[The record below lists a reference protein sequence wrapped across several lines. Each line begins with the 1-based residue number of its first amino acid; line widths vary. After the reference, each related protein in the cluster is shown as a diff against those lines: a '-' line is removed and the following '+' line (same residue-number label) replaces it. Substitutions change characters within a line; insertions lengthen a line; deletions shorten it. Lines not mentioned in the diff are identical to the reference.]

1 MKKKLYVI
9 FCVLFFIN
17 NTAVFAKQEVPN
29 QEFINKYYFD
39 VDLKGVKNIYFFRHF
54 PFYNDKG
61 QVSPL
66 GKAVLSVLQG
76 DIWAW
81 VREPR
86 IYVKENISYIHTVK
100 LDGLNLLYTLKKE
113 NNVWKVVKIE
123 KKKLPSVGSK
133 AILEHAFLR
142 AIGIEIL
149 QAIIVE
155 GAGILKIA
163 AVSFKDV
170 PCSIM

>member
-1 MKKKLYVI
+1 MKKILCII
-9 FCVLFFIN
+9 FSVLFFI
-17 NTAVFAKQEVPN
+17 TTSTVFAKQEAQS
-29 QEFINKYYFD
+29 QEFINQYYFD
-39 VDLKGVKNIYFFRHF
+39 IDLKGVKDIYFFREF

-66 GKAVLSVLQG
+66 GKVVLSVLQG
-76 DIWAW
+76 DIWTW

-86 IYVKENISYIHTVK
+86 IYVKENIAYMHAVK

-123 KKKLPSVGSK
+123 KKKLPTVGSEV
-133 AILEHAFLR
+133 ILEQAFLR

-149 QAIIVE
+149 NATKTYYGE
-155 GAGILKIA
+155 
-163 AVSFKDV
+163 
-170 PCSIM
+170 